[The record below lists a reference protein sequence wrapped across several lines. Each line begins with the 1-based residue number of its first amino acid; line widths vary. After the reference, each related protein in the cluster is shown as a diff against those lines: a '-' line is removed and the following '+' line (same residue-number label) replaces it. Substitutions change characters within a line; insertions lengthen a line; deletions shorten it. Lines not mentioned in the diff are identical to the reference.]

1 MRPLLHTPEDM
12 ARELASKL
20 KSLRL
25 AKKWKRSTL
34 AERSGVTEA
43 SLRRFEQTG
52 KVSLHHFLKLTH
64 ALGRLYDAASLLN
77 PPEAGSLKELK
88 QKEKKISKRG
98 SI

>member
-1 MRPLLHTPEDM
+1 MRPLLNTPEDI
-12 ARELASKL
+12 ARDLASKL

-52 KVSLHHFLKLTH
+52 KASLHHFLKLIH
-64 ALGRLYDAASLLN
+64 ALGRLDNAASLLN
-77 PPEAGSLKELK
+77 PPEAESLKELK